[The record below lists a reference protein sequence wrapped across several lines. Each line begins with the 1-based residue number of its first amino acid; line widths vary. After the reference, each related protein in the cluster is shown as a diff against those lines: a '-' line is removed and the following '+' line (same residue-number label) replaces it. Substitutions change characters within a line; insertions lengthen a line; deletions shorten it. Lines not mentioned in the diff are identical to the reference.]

1 MRIQLK
7 SATLIKVAESHSKY
21 RSAVHGLLLCALT
34 AVATLSSLSTAFAA
48 DNAPTVSS
56 SAEEQGVLAE
66 IVVTATKRETNL
78 QLTPAAIS
86 VVSADEISQRGLVGM
101 DDYLAGL
108 PGVSYQDRGA
118 SSNSI
123 TIRGIGLGSQ
133 LDSNSPVGSYFGEVP
148 VTGLGSPLNGNQAG
162 NADIKM
168 VDIEQ
173 VEVSR
178 GPQGTLWG
186 SGSMGGLVRVIPKA
200 PNLTKVEGTLSV
212 DDSVTAR
219 YGGNNHMEQ
228 AVINAP
234 LIQDKLAV
242 RVVAYRFDND
252 GYIKNVAASDPID
265 NVTTAVNAGAIA
277 ANQDHVGGD
286 VYKGVRLTA
295 LWRPI
300 DNFSATLMTMDQ
312 QINQDG
318 GRQVQTN
325 LPGLYQQSLVQIGPQ
340 GTNGEYVKTDLGIT
354 NLVLEYDL
362 GWGHI
367 LNSTSYADS
376 RASSDIELTFYGPPF
391 IGEGAYNQS
400 DTKQTVNELRFT
412 SEFAE
417 PFQILAG
424 LYYQNTESSVNDT
437 IEWDAQGPGPA
448 SAYFE
453 NLVIQN
459 TEKQYA
465 AFGEFSYNPLEPLT
479 ITVGERYFKFKQYTP
494 PQVSFGVPSTTP
506 GANAS
511 VSGSTGKIN
520 ISYKL
525 NQNLFGYAQLAQ
537 GFRGPKYQPPLP
549 AATYDPNNPGYVQF
563 QDGIDRKPTIGFL
576 DPDTVNNYEAGI
588 KFRSTNGRLQAS
600 LTGFLIDWKGI
611 PIVPSLT
618 KYLGYGVYF
627 NAGKAKSKGIE
638 FDSTAELMQGL
649 IFRLSGSWVN
659 ARLEQTV
666 PGLGNEGDRLPG
678 SAPYNAQAELEKR
691 FVVAGH
697 NTFVRADYTYVSKYF
712 SFFEQTGQI
721 PAGGYQTVDLSS
733 GITFDKVTVGLFA
746 KNATN
751 AANFTWVDNVF
762 GSDRAYRLVPRT
774 IGVSASVSF

>member
-7 SATLIKVAESHSKY
+7 PAILSNVSEVLSKQRRVVY
-21 RSAVHGLLLCALT
+21 GLLMCALT
-34 AVATLSSLSTAFAA
+34 GIATVSNPSSTFAA
-48 DNAPTVSS
+48 DNGSGTSS
-56 SAEEQGVLAE
+56 GSADEQQSVLAE
-66 IVVTATKRETNL
+66 IVVTATKRETDL
-78 QLTPAAIS
+78 HLTAAAIS
-86 VVSADEISQRGLVGM
+86 VVSADDIQQRGLVGM
-101 DDYLAGL
+101 EDYLAGL

-118 SSNSI
+118 SANSI

-168 VDIEQ
+168 VDIER

-186 SGSMGGLVRVIPKA
+186 SGAMGGLVRVIPKA
-200 PNLTKVEGTLSV
+200 PDLTKVEGTFIV

-234 LIQDKLAV
+234 LIDGKFAV
-242 RVVAYRFDND
+242 RVAAYRFDNQ
-252 GYIKNVAASDPID
+252 GYIKNVAASNPID
-265 NVTTAVNAGAIA
+265 NVADAVNAGAIA
-277 ANQDHVGGD
+277 ADQDHVGGD
-286 VYKGVRLTA
+286 VYKGLRLTA
-295 LWRPI
+295 LWRPT

-318 GRQVQTN
+318 GREVQTN

-340 GTNGEYVKTDLGIT
+340 GTNGEYVKTELGIT
-354 NLVLEYDL
+354 NLILEYDL

-376 RASSDIELTFYGPPF
+376 RASSDIELTFYGAPF
-391 IGEGAYNQS
+391 IGEGAYNAS
-400 DTKQTVNELRFT
+400 DTKQTVNELRF
-412 SEFAE
+412 SSAFSK

-424 LYYQNTESSVNDT
+424 LYYQNTETSTDDT

-459 TEKQYA
+459 TERQYA
-465 AFGEFSYNPLEPLT
+465 AFGEFSYNPIEPLT
-479 ITVGERYFKFKQYTP
+479 ITVGERYFRFDQTTP
-494 PQVSFGVPSTTP
+494 PQVNFGVPDPTTP
-506 GANAS
+506 RTTAN
-511 VSGSTGKIN
+511 VSGTTGKLN
-520 ISYKL
+520 VSYKL
-525 NQNLFGYAQLAQ
+525 SERFFGYAQFAQ
-537 GFRGPKYQPPLP
+537 GFRGPKYQARLP

-588 KFRSTNGRLQAS
+588 KFRSTDARLQAS
-600 LTGFLIDWKGI
+600 LTGFLVDWKGI

-627 NAGKAKSKGIE
+627 NAGKAKLRVLN
-638 FDSTAELMQGL
+638 STAP
-649 IFRLSGSWVN
+649 LS
-659 ARLEQTV
+659 
-666 PGLGNEGDRLPG
+666 
-678 SAPYNAQAELEKR
+678 
-691 FVVAGH
+691 
-697 NTFVRADYTYVSKYF
+697 
-712 SFFEQTGQI
+712 
-721 PAGGYQTVDLSS
+721 
-733 GITFDKVTVGLFA
+733 
-746 KNATN
+746 
-751 AANFTWVDNVF
+751 
-762 GSDRAYRLVPRT
+762 
-774 IGVSASVSF
+774 